1 MMGGD
6 RSDPRPM
13 LAIFAAACLFALWRL
28 ISSIQVDRLLAS
40 ILALAP
46 LALGAIAIASA
57 LATHR
62 FFATRRT
69 LRSRRSVAIVP
80 ADEFDA
86 EPDAVLRFAA
96 QLAASERRVAGWVDR
111 RASAIRIRLAGDAE
125 RRLVYLIEVPE
136 RASEALRTALATFEG
151 VEERPAE
158 EVLGSGGEDEDE
170 SDHEAKNAG
179 KAEAKESEP
188 TVLRTEL
195 VLARPSVEPLARLA
209 SKPDPLQPFA
219 AAVGRLHSKG
229 EDASVCV
236 DLLPASGFRAARLRR
251 RLRREARRIHGER
264 RDWAALLNGEQ
275 RRRTRPDPQEQV
287 ERRGAVQAVDAKLR
301 ESGELFEAQVLLRS
315 EAPSRGRA
323 EAAMSGLFAA
333 FRPLAERNYLKAS
346 GLPIPGLAFLG
357 SDMPLRRGR
366 FDRRFATGLFRP
378 ARKTILT
385 ARELSG
391 FLKPPT
397 VHCGE
402 RNVLRS
408 GALLSPPPALPDFDE
423 DRDDLIPLGLVA
435 SESGKQL
442 VGVQTA
448 DTFFTYIAGRS
459 RYGKTEAAIAQFAH
473 IVRAGHGGLF
483 LDPHGDGL
491 ERIEPYLAGLPDD
504 HVVRIDLGP
513 GSSPADQ
520 PGWNLFEF
528 GGSATDSEARVEAV
542 VDAFASALE
551 WGERS
556 TRAINLTSQ
565 AAAALAT
572 IAQRLDSELAP
583 TIFQIPTLLSDAEW
597 RAAVLP
603 FLPRA
608 DQRFWTDRFPLLA
621 SEAITPVTNMVDR
634 LRRAPSIRAL
644 LGQSQSTYRVREAMD
659 KGKVVLA
666 CPGTGGTRDRLVAN
680 LLLFDLLHAARG
692 RSELAPDKRKPF
704 WVFLDEVQSYDG
716 AASGNLAAL
725 LEQSAKFGLRA
736 VLLNQNPERLS
747 AATLN
752 ALLTNRSHLLT
763 STLNSHAAGLIT
775 KEWGKRVNPEA
786 LTKLERFRFIAQVTH
801 QGRLSAP
808 FALRGVRVEDI
819 LGEPPRAGGQ
829 DGENGKSPARR
840 RSAEEVAA
848 QLDGLDDRILAA
860 LRERRAGNEGTGSAG
875 AREPTP
881 RARQEGA
888 GSNG

>member
-13 LAIFAAACLFALWRL
+13 LAIFALACACALWRL
-28 ISSIQVDRLLAS
+28 ISSIRVDQLLAS
-40 ILALAP
+40 ILSLAP

-62 FFATRRT
+62 ILATCRTLGSRRT
-69 LRSRRSVAIVP
+69 TAIVP

-86 EPDAVLRFAA
+86 EPDTVLRFAA
-96 QLAASERRVAGWVDR
+96 QLAASERRVGGWVDR
-111 RASAIRIRLAGDAE
+111 RASAIRIRLAADSE

-136 RASEALRTALATFEG
+136 RASEALRTALAAFDG

-158 EVLGSGGEDEDE
+158 EVLGGGDDEDE
-170 SDHEAKNAG
+170 SGDEGKNAG
-179 KAEAKESEP
+179 EAEAEESEP

-195 VLARPSVEPLARLA
+195 VLAHPSVEPLARLA
-209 SKPDPLQPFA
+209 PKPDPLQPFA
-219 AAVGRLHSKG
+219 AAIGRLHSKG

-236 DLLPASGFRAARLRR
+236 DLLPASGLRAARLRR

-275 RRRTRPDPQEQV
+275 TRRTRPDPQEQV

-301 ESGELFEAQVLLRS
+301 ESGELFEAQILLRS

-323 EAAMSGLFAA
+323 EAAMSGLLAA

-357 SDMPLRRGR
+357 SDLPLRRGR
-366 FDRRFATGLFRP
+366 FDHRFATGLFRP

-423 DRDDLIPLGLVA
+423 DKDDLIPLGLVA

-473 IVRAGHGGLF
+473 IVRRGHGGLF

-491 ERIEPYLAGLPDD
+491 ERIEPYLAEIPDEQ
-504 HVVRIDLGP
+504 VVRIDLGP
-513 GSSPADQ
+513 GSSAADQ

-528 GGSATDSEARVEAV
+528 GGNPAESEARVEAV

-583 TIFQIPTLLSDAEW
+583 TIFQIPTLLSDPEW
-597 RAAVLP
+597 RQAVLP

-621 SEAITPVTNMVDR
+621 SEAITPITNMVDR
-634 LRRAPSIRAL
+634 LRRSPSIRAL
-644 LGQSQSTYRVREAMD
+644 LGQSRSTYRAREAMD
-659 KGKVVLA
+659 TGKVVLA

-692 RSELAPDKRKPF
+692 RSELAPEKRKPF

-752 ALLTNRSHLLT
+752 ALLTNRSHLLA
-763 STLNSHAAGLIT
+763 STLNSHAAALIT

-786 LTKLERFRFIAQVTH
+786 LTKLERFHFIAQVTH
-801 QGRLSAP
+801 KGRLSAP
-808 FALRGVRVEDI
+808 FALRGVRVEDV
-819 LGEPPRAGGQ
+819 LGDPPPVC
-829 DGENGKSPARR
+829 GKGDDDTSALQ
-840 RSAEEVAA
+840 RSADEIAA
-848 QLDGLDDRILAA
+848 HLDGLDDRILAA
-860 LRERRAGNEGTGSAG
+860 LTEEAAGNEGTGSRG
-875 AREPTP
+875 GPEPTP
-881 RARQEGA
+881 LAPQEEGERDE
-888 GSNG
+888 

>member
-13 LAIFAAACLFALWRL
+13 LAILAAAALLALWRL
-28 ISSIQVDRLLAS
+28 ISSIDVDQLIAS
-40 ILALAP
+40 ILSLAP
-46 LALGAIAIASA
+46 LALGAVAIASA

-62 FFATRRT
+62 LLATRRT
-69 LRSRRSVAIVP
+69 LRSRRAVAIVP

-111 RASAIRIRLAGDAE
+111 RASAIRIRLAADAE
-125 RRLVYLIEVPE
+125 RCLVYVLEAPE
-136 RASEALRTALATFEG
+136 RAGEAVRTALASFEG
-151 VEERPAE
+151 VQERPAE
-158 EVLGSGGEDEDE
+158 EVLRAGEEPE
-170 SDHEAKNAG
+170 EETSEET
-179 KAEAKESEP
+179 AEAENGERS
-188 TVLRTEL
+188 VLRTEL
-195 VLARPSVEPLARLA
+195 VLARLSVEPLARLA
-209 SKPDPLQPFA
+209 PKPDPLQPFA
-219 AAVGRLHSKG
+219 AAVGRLRSD

-251 RLRREARRIHGER
+251 RLRRQARRIHGER
-264 RDWAALLNGEQ
+264 RDWAALLDGEE
-275 RRRTRPDPQEQV
+275 RRRSRPDPQEQV

-301 ESGELFEAQVLLRS
+301 DSGELFEAQILLRG
-315 EAPSRGRA
+315 EAPTRGRA
-323 EAAMSGLFAA
+323 EAAMSGLLAA
-333 FRPLAERNYLKAS
+333 FRPLAQRNYLKAS
-346 GLPIPGLAFLG
+346 GVPIPGIAFLG
-357 SDMPLRRGR
+357 SDVRLRRGR
-366 FDRRFATGLFRP
+366 FERRFATGLFRP

-385 ARELSG
+385 ARELAG

-408 GALLSPPPALPDFDE
+408 GALLSPPPKLPAFE
-423 DRDDLIPLGLVA
+423 EGRDDLIPLGRVNT
-435 SESGKQL
+435 ESGEQI

-459 RYGKTEAAIAQFAH
+459 RYGKTETAIAQFAH
-473 IVRAGHGGLF
+473 LVRAGHGGLF

-491 ERIEPYLAGLPDD
+491 ERIEPYLDGAAGR
-504 HVVRIDLGP
+504 VVRIDLGP
-513 GSSPADQ
+513 GARAEQ
-520 PGWNLFEF
+520 PGWNLFEL
-528 GGSATDSEARVEAV
+528 GGDAGESEARVEAI

-565 AAAALAT
+565 AAAALAA
-572 IAQRLDSELAP
+572 IAGRLDPELAP
-583 TIFQIPTLLSDAEW
+583 TIFQIPTLLSDSEW
-597 RAAVLP
+597 REAVIP

-621 SEAITPVTNMVDR
+621 PEAITPVTNMVDR
-634 LRRAPSIRAL
+634 LRRAERVRAL

-659 KGKVVLA
+659 KGKIVLA
-666 CPGTGGTRDRLVAN
+666 CPGTGGTRDRLIAN

-692 RSELAPDKRKPF
+692 RADLLPAERKPF

-752 ALLTNRSHLLT
+752 ALLTNRSHLLA
-763 STLNSHAAGLIT
+763 STLNSHAAALVA
-775 KEWGKRVNPEA
+775 KEWGKRVSPEA
-786 LTKLERFRFIAQVTH
+786 LTELQRFRFIAQVTH
-801 QGRLSAP
+801 KGSLSAP
-808 FALRGVRVEDI
+808 FALGGVRVEDV
-819 LGEPPRAGGQ
+819 LKEPAEKSDPKGQPGAAAGDQ
-829 DGENGKSPARR
+829 SV
-840 RSAEEVAA
+840 AEVTRHLET
-848 QLDGLDDRILAA
+848 LDDRIQAEL
-860 LRERRAGNEGTGSAG
+860 ERQCGEGEAEAQSAG
-875 AREPTP
+875 GPEPSP
-881 RARQEGA
+881 HAPEEGVE
-888 GSNG
+888 GDG

>member
-1 MMGGD
+1 MISNSN

-13 LAIFAAACLFALWRL
+13 LAIFAAAVLFALWRL
-28 ISSIQVDRLLAS
+28 ISSIRVDQLLAS
-40 ILALAP
+40 ILSLAP
-46 LALGAIAIASA
+46 LALGAFAIASA

-69 LRSRRSVAIVP
+69 LRSRRAVAIVP

-96 QLAASERRVAGWVDR
+96 QLAASERRVGGWVDR
-111 RASAIRIRLAGDAE
+111 RASAIRIRLAADAE

-158 EVLGSGGEDEDE
+158 EVLSEGEVVGETDI
-170 SDHEAKNAG
+170 EADDG
-179 KAEAKESEP
+179 EP
-188 TVLRTEL
+188 VVLRTEL

-209 SKPDPLQPFA
+209 PKPDPLQPFA
-219 AAVGRLHSKG
+219 AAIGRLHSGG

-264 RDWAALLNGEQ
+264 HDWAALLNGEAG
-275 RRRTRPDPQEQV
+275 RRTKLDPQEQV

-301 ESGELFEAQVLLRS
+301 ESGELFEAQILLRS
-315 EAPSRGRA
+315 QAPSRGRA
-323 EAAMSGLFAA
+323 EAAMSGLLAA
-333 FRPLAERNYLKAS
+333 FRPLADRNYLRAS

-402 RNVLRS
+402 RDILRS
-408 GALLSPPPALPDFDE
+408 GALLSPPPDLPAFE
-423 DRDDLIPLGLVA
+423 KGRADLIPLGRVNT
-435 SESGKQL
+435 ESGEQI
-442 VGVQTA
+442 VAVQGA

-473 IVRAGHGGLF
+473 LVRAGHGGLF

-491 ERIEPYLAGLPDD
+491 ERIEPYLAEVGEED
-504 HVVRIDLGP
+504 VVRIDLGP

-528 GGSATDSEARVEAV
+528 GGDAVESEARVEAV

-556 TRAINLTSQ
+556 TRAINLTTQ

-572 IAQRLDSELAP
+572 IAQKLDAGLAP

-597 RAAVLP
+597 RQAVLP

-659 KGKVVLA
+659 TGKIVLA

-692 RSELAPDKRKPF
+692 RADLPPAQRKPF

-736 VLLNQNPERLS
+736 VLLNQNPGRLS

-752 ALLTNRSHLLT
+752 ALLTNRSHLLA
-763 STLNSHAAGLIT
+763 STLNSHAAGLVT
-775 KEWGKRVNPEA
+775 KEWGRRVNLEA

-801 QGRLSAP
+801 KGRLSAP
-808 FALRGVRVEDI
+808 FALGGVRVEDV
-819 LGEPPRAGGQ
+819 LGEPPRPGRQ
-829 DGENGKSPARR
+829 DEEHDTPAPQ
-840 RSAEEVAA
+840 RSADEVAV

-860 LRERRAGNEGTGSAG
+860 LRGGGGRGSGEDATRPKRKGQIRHPRRPE
-875 AREPTP
+875 
-881 RARQEGA
+881 
-888 GSNG
+888 

>member
-1 MMGGD
+1 
-6 RSDPRPM
+6 M
-13 LAIFAAACLFALWRL
+13 LAIFAAAVLFALWRL
-28 ISSIQVDRLLAS
+28 ISSIRPEPLLAS
-40 ILALAP
+40 ALSLAP
-46 LALGAIAIASA
+46 FALGAIAIAAA

-69 LRSRRSVAIVP
+69 LGSRRAVAIVP

-86 EPDAVLRFAA
+86 EPDAVRRFAA
-96 QLAASERRVAGWVDR
+96 QLASTERRVAGWVDR
-111 RASAIRIRLAGDAE
+111 RASAIRIRLARDSE

-136 RASEALRTALATFEG
+136 RADEALRTALRSVEG
-151 VEERPAE
+151 VEERAAE
-158 EVLGSGGEDEDE
+158 EALGGGESE
-170 SDHEAKNAG
+170 SDAKV
-179 KAEAKESEP
+179 EVEESEP

-209 SKPDPLQPFA
+209 PKPDPLQPFA
-219 AAVGRLHSKG
+219 AAIGRLGSG

-236 DLLPASGFRAARLRR
+236 DLSPASGFRAARLRR

-264 RDWAALLNGEQ
+264 RDWAALLNGEEH
-275 RRRTRPDPQEQV
+275 RRRRPDPQEQV

-301 ESGELFEAQVLLRS
+301 DSGELFEAQILLRS
-315 EAPSRGRA
+315 AAPTRGQA
-323 EAAMSGLFAA
+323 EAAMSGLLAA
-333 FRPLAERNYLKAS
+333 FRPLAGRNYLRAS

-357 SDMPLRRGR
+357 SDVPLRRGR

-385 ARELSG
+385 TRELAG

-402 RNVLRS
+402 RDVLRS
-408 GALLSPPPALPDFDE
+408 GALLSPPPDLPAFE
-423 DRDDLIPLGLVA
+423 KGRGDLIPLGSV
-435 SESGKQL
+435 STESGERI

-459 RYGKTEAAIAQFAH
+459 RYGKTEAAIAQFAN
-473 IVRAGHGGLF
+473 IVRTDHGGLF

-491 ERIEPYLAGLPDD
+491 ERIEPYLVDLDPGR
-504 HVVRIDLGP
+504 VVRIDLGP
-513 GSSPADQ
+513 GSSTAAQ

-528 GGSATDSEARVEAV
+528 GGDPIESEARVEAV

-556 TRAINLTSQ
+556 TRAINLTTQ
-565 AAAALAT
+565 AAAALAA
-572 IAQRLDSELAP
+572 IAGRLDAELAP

-597 RAAVLP
+597 REAALP
-603 FLPRA
+603 FLPPP

-621 SEAITPVTNMVDR
+621 SEAITPVTNLVDR
-634 LRRAPSIRAL
+634 LRRSPQIKAL

-659 KGKVVLA
+659 AGKIVLA
-666 CPGTGGTRDRLVAN
+666 CPGTGGTRDRLIAN

-692 RSELAPDKRKPF
+692 RADLPPEKRKPF

-752 ALLTNRSHLLT
+752 ALLTNRSHLLA
-763 STLNSHAAGLIT
+763 STLNSHAATLVT

-786 LTKLERFRFIAQVTH
+786 LTRLERFRFIAQVTH
-801 QGRLSAP
+801 EGRLSAP
-808 FALRGVRVEDI
+808 FALGGVRVEDA
-819 LGEPPRAGGQ
+819 LGEPATKGSGHKGLRASRAP
-829 DGENGKSPARR
+829 E

-848 QLDGLDDRILAA
+848 HLDVLDDRILAA
-860 LRERRAGNEGTGSAG
+860 LKERGEGGEADAQPPG
-875 AREPTP
+875 RPEPP
-881 RARQEGA
+881 RAPDEEDERDE
-888 GSNG
+888 

>member
-13 LAIFAAACLFALWRL
+13 LAIFAAVVAFALWRL
-28 ISSIQVDRLLAS
+28 ISSIQPDRLLAS
-40 ILALAP
+40 ALSLAPFALA
-46 LALGAIAIASA
+46 AIAIASA

-69 LRSRRSVAIVP
+69 LRTRRGVAIVP

-111 RASAIRIRLAGDAE
+111 RASAIRIRLTADSE
-125 RRLVYLIEVPE
+125 RQLVYLIEVPE
-136 RASEALRTALATFEG
+136 RASEALRTALGSFEG
-151 VEERPAE
+151 VEGRPVD
-158 EVLGSGGEDEDE
+158 EVLGEGE
-170 SDHEAKNAG
+170 AP
-179 KAEAKESEP
+179 AETDVESEDDERS
-188 TVLRTEL
+188 VLRTEL
-195 VLARPSVEPLARLA
+195 VLARPSVEPLARL
-209 SKPDPLQPFA
+209 SPKPDPLQPFA
-219 AAVGRLHSKG
+219 AAIGRLHSGG

-264 RDWAALLNGEQ
+264 RDWAALLNGEP

-301 ESGELFEAQVLLRS
+301 ESGELFEAQILLRS
-315 EAPSRGRA
+315 EAPTRGRA
-323 EAAMSGLFAA
+323 EAAMSGLLAA
-333 FRPLAERNYLKAS
+333 FRPLAERNYLRAS

-357 SDMPLRRGR
+357 SDIPLRRGS
-366 FDRRFATGLFRP
+366 FERRFATGFFRP
-378 ARKTILT
+378 AKKTILT
-385 ARELSG
+385 ARELVG

-402 RNVLRS
+402 RSVLRS
-408 GALLSPPPALPDFDE
+408 GALLSPPPDLLTFE
-423 DRDDLIPLGLVA
+423 ESRGDLIPLGRV
-435 SESGKQL
+435 STESGEQI

-473 IVRAGHGGLF
+473 LVRAGHGGLF

-491 ERIEPYLAGLPDD
+491 ERIEPYLAEVRER
-504 HVVRIDLGP
+504 VVRIDLGP

-528 GGSATDSEARVEAV
+528 GGNPAESEARVEAV

-572 IAQRLDSELAP
+572 IAQQLDPELAP

-644 LGQSQSTYRVREAMD
+644 LGQSRSTYRVREAMD
-659 KGKVVLA
+659 AGKVVLA

-692 RSELAPDKRKPF
+692 RSELAPEKRKPF

-752 ALLTNRSHLLT
+752 ALLTNRSHLLA
-763 STLNSHAAGLIT
+763 STLNSHAAGLVT

-808 FALRGVRVEDI
+808 FALGGVRVKDV
-819 LGEPPRAGGQ
+819 LGEPPHAGGQ
-829 DGENGKSPARR
+829 DGEHGKSPASR
-840 RSAEEVAA
+840 RSAAEVAA

-860 LRERRAGNEGTGSAG
+860 LMERRAGKGGAGSAG
-875 AREPTP
+875 GPEPTP
-881 RARQEGA
+881 RAPLEGV
-888 GSNG
+888 GGDG

>member
-1 MMGGD
+1 
-6 RSDPRPM
+6 M
-13 LAIFAAACLFALWRL
+13 LAILAFACAYALWRL
-28 ISSIQVDRLLAS
+28 ISSIRVDQLLAS
-40 ILALAP
+40 ILSLAP
-46 LALGAIAIASA
+46 LALGAVAIASA

-69 LRSRRSVAIVP
+69 LRSRHAVAIVP

-86 EPDAVLRFAA
+86 EPDAVLRFAS

-111 RASAIRIRLAGDAE
+111 RASAIRIRLATDAE
-125 RRLVYLIEVPE
+125 RRLVYLIEAPE
-136 RASEALRTALATFEG
+136 RTSEALRTALCSFEG
-151 VEERPAE
+151 VEERPVD
-158 EVLGSGGEDEDE
+158 EVLGEGEEESESGDEGKSAD
-170 SDHEAKNAG
+170 
-179 KAEAKESEP
+179 KAENEKSKP
-188 TVLRTEL
+188 TILRTEL
-195 VLARPSVEPLARLA
+195 VLARPSVEPLARL
-209 SKPDPLQPFA
+209 SPKPDPLQPFA
-219 AAVGRLHSKG
+219 AAIGRLHSDG
-229 EDASVCV
+229 EEASVCV

-301 ESGELFEAQVLLRS
+301 ESGELFEAQILLRS

-323 EAAMSGLFAA
+323 EAAMSGLLAA

-346 GLPIPGLAFLG
+346 GLPIPGIKFLG

-366 FDRRFATGLFRP
+366 FDRRFSTGLFRP
-378 ARKTILT
+378 AKKTILT
-385 ARELSG
+385 ARELAG

-402 RNVLRS
+402 RDVLRS
-408 GALLSPPPALPDFDE
+408 GALLSPPPELPAFKE
-423 DRDDLIPLGLVA
+423 SRADLIPLGRVNAELG
-435 SESGKQL
+435 EQI
-442 VGVQTA
+442 VGVQAA

-491 ERIEPYLAGLPDD
+491 ERIEPYLAEVGER
-504 HVVRIDLGP
+504 VVRIDLGP

-528 GGSATDSEARVEAV
+528 GGDAVESEARVEAV

-556 TRAINLTSQ
+556 TRAINLTTQ

-572 IAQRLDSELAP
+572 IAQKLDAGLAP
-583 TIFQIPTLLSDAEW
+583 TIFQIPTLLSDGEW
-597 RAAVLP
+597 RQAVLP

-659 KGKVVLA
+659 TGKIVLA

-692 RSELAPDKRKPF
+692 RAELPPEQRKPF

-747 AATLN
+747 GATLN
-752 ALLTNRSHLLT
+752 ALLTNRSHLLA
-763 STLNSHAAGLIT
+763 STLNSHAAGLVT

-801 QGRLSAP
+801 KGRLSAP
-808 FALRGVRVEDI
+808 FALGGVRVEDV
-819 LGEPPRAGGQ
+819 LGEPAIERPDPEAGA
-829 DGENGKSPARR
+829 SR

-848 QLDGLDDRILAA
+848 HLDGLDDRILAA
-860 LRERRAGNEGTGSAG
+860 LRKGGAKQGSHGNAKGRKQQRRKGPVRFPKRPS
-875 AREPTP
+875 
-881 RARQEGA
+881 
-888 GSNG
+888 